1 MRHPREAGGH
11 EVRGGLR
18 GRSRVA
24 VSARTRGSRALCAQ
38 HPDVRHSHPV
48 RVDRRVGL
56 SVLEQLIKREA
67 DLFGDLTEQDW
78 GDASTLMKRN
88 RCAAACGIAEL
99 FV

>member
-1 MRHPREAGGH
+1 M
-11 EVRGGLR
+11 
-18 GRSRVA
+18 
-24 VSARTRGSRALCAQ
+24 
-38 HPDVRHSHPV
+38 
-48 RVDRRVGL
+48 
-56 SVLEQLIKREA
+56 LEQLIKREA